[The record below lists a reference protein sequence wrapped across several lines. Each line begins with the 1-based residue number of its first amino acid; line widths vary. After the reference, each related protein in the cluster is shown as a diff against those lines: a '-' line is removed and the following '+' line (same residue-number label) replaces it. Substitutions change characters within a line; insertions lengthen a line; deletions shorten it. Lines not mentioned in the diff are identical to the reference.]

1 MSERGLLVNTVF
13 QTAFRIY
20 ILTLVTNPQN
30 YKDIIIWN
38 LFKSVLESTSGSYL
52 ERMDSFLAKHD
63 NDEIA
68 QILSNNTDEN
78 YEVDIDWS
86 KIPHK
91 ETADVGENT
100 VGYLRK

>member
-1 MSERGLLVNTVF
+1 
-13 QTAFRIY
+13 
-20 ILTLVTNPQN
+20 
-30 YKDIIIWN
+30 
-38 LFKSVLESTSGSYL
+38 
-52 ERMDSFLAKHD
+52 MDSFLAKHD
-63 NDEIA
+63 NEEIA